1 MGRKKRYD
9 VRCMISLPAELAEA
23 INDYRFSN
31 RIGSHSEAVRQLI
44 IKGLC
49 RDQRQARNAAE

>member
-9 VRCMISLPAELAEA
+9 IRCMISLPADLAEA
-23 INDYRFSN
+23 IDDYRFSN

-49 RDQRQARNAAE
+49 RDQQQAKDAAE